1 LVYELGVLLFNLT
14 SDECIFA
21 NNYDKIGN
29 FVGIMNALNG
39 EINLDDLADGYFAE
53 AQNYGINK
61 EETKKL
67 FKRAKQYINEY

>member
-1 LVYELGVLLFNLT
+1 
-14 SDECIFA
+14 
-21 NNYDKIGN
+21 
-29 FVGIMNALNG
+29 MNALNG